1 MAILVRTCC
10 CGCDLKTGILL
21 IGILGVVST
30 LLTNDRTHSGQPQT
44 VPKTRVGF
52 THNVWFFNAA
62 DIYLRHSRPGRSAC
76 FTRTYEKIS
85 YRQALRSLTRNN
97 FAGMAEA
104 VKTTPRVSQMVFS
117 VFQKPVGLIWSCTK
131 NYLSVQMSQGE
142 LCSSRKFQQA
152 FSSHPIVL
160 ATLEDMKQPF
170 FHRKLQGTFCPK
182 VLGDL
187 F

>member
-1 MAILVRTCC
+1 MIGVNWWRICNPTTPGGGKKLHEQASFSEKRQLEAQVWTTIMAILVRTCC

-44 VPKTRVGF
+44 VPKTRVVF

-62 DIYLRHSRPGRSAC
+62 DIYLWHRRPRRSTC
-76 FTRTYEKIS
+76 FIRTYEKMS

-117 VFQKPVGLIWSCTK
+117 VF
-131 NYLSVQMSQGE
+131 
-142 LCSSRKFQQA
+142 
-152 FSSHPIVL
+152 
-160 ATLEDMKQPF
+160 
-170 FHRKLQGTFCPK
+170 
-182 VLGDL
+182 
-187 F
+187 